1 MDFTME
7 PVDTAAY
14 RMAARDKKSSI
25 TWISA
30 SGLLIRNPEDIL
42 SSYFSTDIEK
52 NPDNWTHPDF
62 AEKIKAQARELD
74 STKRQQTFQ
83 EMVEILRQGENHLVP
98 RLWTGLGA
106 AMNFRLQN

>member
-14 RMAARDKKSSI
+14 RFVARDEKSSI

-74 STKRQQTFQ
+74 PTKRQQTFQ

-106 AMNFRLQN
+106 AMNSRLQN

>member
-14 RMAARDKKSSI
+14 RIAARDEKSSI
-25 TWISA
+25 TGISA

-62 AEKIKAQARELD
+62 AEKIKAQPENWTRPNATRLSKKWWRSYVRAR
-74 STKRQQTFQ
+74 
-83 EMVEILRQGENHLVP
+83 VI
-98 RLWTGLGA
+98 
-106 AMNFRLQN
+106 